1 MRGFLQDYR
10 PNMVG
15 LFKRFNGING
25 KAAAKSQDL
34 LKDIV
39 DAYVAL
45 AAMSGFV
52 EVSGFWIQ
60 MIVIKCAD

>member
-52 EVSGFWIQ
+52 EVS
-60 MIVIKCAD
+60 